1 MLLNAS
7 KLSQANIN
15 EQMRDREDGI
25 KKESAIIQLD
35 IGFINQKT
43 CNFQLLQEELLT
55 DKEFSD

>member
-35 IGFINQKT
+35 IINEKT